1 VRVGIF
7 ELRDGVTPERA
18 TRFAATVAQIGYPWR
33 RLLPRLRRDPD
44 QAVVVKWDALD
55 QNTTGLYYS
64 GNRVEI
70 HLSEEDRH
78 ADSEPFVLAHEVGHL
93 VDDATL
99 IGEDR
104 RALIGLFHAS
114 PETYRRD
121 ETILNDVIIE
131 WAHIHEHPETWRAG
145 TRAPSY
151 YHRINEAYADA
162 FVAAFAPTIWDRD
175 YYRFTHATSDTAEV
189 RRLTLERDIMVYSDV
204 PADHPHREGIERAAE
219 LGLVQGYPNG
229 TYRPEVSL
237 TRGQAATIA
246 VRQYDAILAA
256 GESDRP

>member
-1 VRVGIF
+1 MRHGIF
-7 ELRDGVTPERA
+7 ELADGVTDARAERFVA
-18 TRFAATVAQIGYPWR
+18 TIGKIGYPWR

-70 HLSEEDRH
+70 HLSEDGRH

-104 RALIGLFHAS
+104 RALTALFHAS

-131 WAHIHEHPETWRAG
+131 WAHIHEHSEQWRSAN
-145 TRAPSY
+145 PY
-151 YHRINEAYADA
+151 LHRINEAYADA

-189 RRLTLERDIMVYSDV
+189 RRLTLERDIMVFTDV

-219 LGLVQGYPNG
+219 LGLVQGYPDG
-229 TYRPEVSL
+229 TYRPEQPV
-237 TRGQAATIA
+237 TRGQLATILM
-246 VRQYDAILAA
+246 RRHRRDDA
-256 GESDRP
+256 

>member
-1 VRVGIF
+1 MRVGIF

-18 TRFAATVAQIGYPWR
+18 DRFADTIEAIGYPWR
-33 RLLPRLRRDPD
+33 RIIPKLRDDPD
-44 QAVVVKWDALD
+44 QAVVVKWDALA

-70 HLSEEDRH
+70 HLSEDGRH
-78 ADSEPFVLAHEVGHL
+78 AESEPFVLAHEVGHL

-104 RALIGLFHAS
+104 RALTDLFHAS

-121 ETILNDVIIE
+121 EQLLNGVIIE
-131 WAHIHEHPETWRAG
+131 WAHVHEHSEQWRSAN
-145 TRAPSY
+145 PY
-151 YHRINEAYADA
+151 LHRINEAYADA

-175 YYRFTHATSDTAEV
+175 YHRFAHATDDVQEV

-204 PADHPHREGIERAAE
+204 PADHSHREGIERAAE
-219 LGLVQGYPNG
+219 LGLVQGYPDG
-229 TYRPEVSL
+229 TYRPETSL
-237 TRGQAATIA
+237 NRGQAAAIA

-256 GESDRP
+256 GEGKGN

>member
-1 VRVGIF
+1 MRAGIF

-18 TRFAATVAQIGYPWR
+18 ARFADTIAQIGYPWR

-78 ADSEPFVLAHEVGHL
+78 ADSEPFVLAHEIGHL

-121 ETILNDVIIE
+121 ETYLNGVIIE
-131 WAHIHEHPETWRAG
+131 WAHIHEHSEQWRSAN
-145 TRAPSY
+145 PY
-151 YHRINEAYADA
+151 LHRINEAYADA

-175 YYRFTHATSDTAEV
+175 YHRFTHATSDTAEV
-189 RRLTLERDIMVYSDV
+189 RRLTLERDIMVFTDV

-219 LGLVQGYPNG
+219 LGLVQGYPDG
-229 TYRPEVSL
+229 TFRPEQPVS
-237 TRGQAATIA
+237 RGQLATILM
-246 VRQYDAILAA
+246 RRHRRTDA
-256 GESDRP
+256 